1 MTKNYYKA
9 ASIIY
14 ALQLI
19 LLTVLINNMFMS
31 RFNVFQSSNLENM
44 EMFLSISVFF
54 LNIAAVFVI
63 RHLHLDSKRAHRLEI
78 ESLKF
83 KHIEEQNHLYRQHR
97 HDLKNHLSII
107 SGLAQTNGMES
118 LKNYLSSYLDVI
130 DKSIV
135 TVDTGLK
142 ELDTLLYAKFTE
154 AKRKNISIDYKCLT
168 GLECGQKHIIELA
181 AVLANVL
188 DNAIEACEN
197 VKGSRSITMQIS
209 SDAFDYIFTVTNTCD
224 AGMDP
229 EKKLLKEGYTSKKGS
244 TRGEGLSIIKR
255 TVKNLRGEI
264 GYKVKEERF
273 HLKIEIPIYKLVE

>member
-63 RHLHLDSKRAHRLEI
+63 RHLHLEGIRAHRLEM

-107 SGLAQTNGMES
+107 SGLAQTNEMER
-118 LKNYLSSYLDVI
+118 LKNYLSSCLDVI
-130 DKSIV
+130 ACIPGILYLFFQKTLKIRQNL
-135 TVDTGLK
+135 VDTS
-142 ELDTLLYAKFTE
+142 F
-154 AKRKNISIDYKCLT
+154 
-168 GLECGQKHIIELA
+168 
-181 AVLANVL
+181 
-188 DNAIEACEN
+188 
-197 VKGSRSITMQIS
+197 
-209 SDAFDYIFTVTNTCD
+209 
-224 AGMDP
+224 P
-229 EKKLLKEGYTSKKGS
+229 
-244 TRGEGLSIIKR
+244 
-255 TVKNLRGEI
+255 
-264 GYKVKEERF
+264 
-273 HLKIEIPIYKLVE
+273 